1 MDESIIQSILNAAIE
16 IDYESLKYLRD
27 TSNLVPG
34 TYYRII
40 DFVTKTAQ
48 PNTRSAEHQFDII
61 VQAVYSNVLS
71 ENAYAVKHAG
81 LSTDYFA
88 NSDLSS
94 WKIGYALDNVSSAYG
109 WGDNIGGKGVI
120 YYMKDEFNNEC
131 PYDFKNIQFLRQ
143 KNTHNIWCYTFSYYY
158 DGPNSTLEVVDTSIK
173 GNDGTLTGENR
184 DNTRNVQNNVIK
196 EFRDYVAG
204 VPTAPAFLNSIV
216 FLSTESYGINYGG
229 CSNNVFGRDCYVN
242 TFGNACNDNKF
253 GERCY
258 LNTFE
263 NDCSSN
269 TTENFFIQNGFG
281 NGCCRNTFGNECTQ
295 IKFYEGCTDNS
306 FESSCSSIT
315 LAENCT
321 DNSFESSCDNI
332 IFEAAYTKN
341 VTVETNNR
349 NITLK
354 ALDTSAVTVNYHLED
369 IIFKENYNNSDT
381 AKTVAANNY
390 YENNTPPENTKIYA
404 PDKIIDVDPNL
415 LLNSPK
421 LSNPNIVR
429 INDNG
434 AVYINGIGSYNGTNE
449 AQAQTLQQVISGIT
463 EPMIFK
469 GSVGTDG
476 TVEWA
481 DLPSAAAGN
490 KGWMYVVITA
500 HDTTPVC
507 EVGDT
512 IISDGTEWVVIPS
525 GDEPSGTVT
534 SVAATGDTVISIS
547 GSPITTSGTLSI
559 THGDSGATAGSYGD
573 SSAQTPGYGDTFKV
587 PYVTVDVKG
596 HVTGISEHTVTIPAS
611 DNTDRYVN
619 SAAFADNTTSDANNP
634 IKMTL
639 TRAGSDSATVTA
651 NIPKVSSSSAGV
663 VPKGTAVSA
672 QTQTTKF
679 LREDGSWA
687 VPSYTTDTDTTYTLG
702 TDGNNVTLTPSSG
715 SQQSI
720 TVPYATNAG
729 TASAI
734 GSSTVGSQSLPVYI
748 NSGTPTAINSL
759 SVSGNI
765 SSTSGNLSVS
775 GTSTLTG
782 NTTVGGTLSV
792 TGNST
797 LSGALS
803 VDSTTGGVKEGTIS
817 TNIATGTYS
826 HAEGNNTIANNA
838 AEHAEGQYN
847 ISNTKT
853 NGTAAEN
860 KAGTTQSSI
869 GIGTTDNARANAI
882 EVMQNG
888 DVYVTGVGS
897 YDGTNPNTTG
907 VKTLQTVLSTD
918 MSNAE
923 SIAYTSLKTLRDNS
937 GLVPGKWYRITDYT
951 CTTTQTD
958 TQSAGNLFDII
969 LCADDINQL
978 NENAYAT
985 HHSGDTYFTNS
996 KVEAW
1001 KLKYCIDNDNTRFG
1015 WADTTNGKGVIY
1027 YMKDEFNNECPY
1039 DFKNIQMKFY
1049 KITAVTTVPANLNN
1063 TYSISKKLGTS
1074 TNTITSGCTVDETD
1088 FEWRYTFDLFTANS
1102 HKDYSLNVYGT
1113 NKPKMCVSNSILPVY
1128 GEENA
1133 FGDNAVS
1140 KLQYLNHIS
1149 FRNTANDSECNYNT
1163 FGDKC
1168 FNISFGNSCHHNK
1181 FGGYAFYDTFA
1192 SSCYYN
1198 QFGDVFYNN
1207 LFGNGCMLNVFG
1219 NNCFDNSLGTYSYCN
1234 SFGNY
1239 CENNILGNYCQSTI
1253 FEQECYSNTLSDNA
1267 LGNTFGSGCHHIT
1280 LAKEYTYSVIIES
1293 GNGHIIITSTASTA
1307 TASKLRNFTITQGVN
1322 TSTTDKTISHNTV
1335 NDTFQTIY
1343 AIDTLG
1349 NIKSWVSGDIVK
1361 NSGDTMTGYLTLNG
1375 APTQD
1380 LHAATKK
1387 YVDDAIT
1394 ALPEPMIF
1402 KGSVGTGGTVEWA
1415 NLPSAASGNE
1425 GWTYKVI
1432 TAHDTAPVCE
1442 VGDTIIS
1449 DGSTWVVI
1457 PSGDEPSGTVT
1468 SVAATGDTVISI
1480 SGSPITTSGTLSIT
1494 HGDSGATAGSYGDSS
1509 AQTPG
1514 YGDTFKVP
1522 YVTVNAKGHVTG
1534 ISEHN
1539 VTIPASDN
1547 TDRYVNSA
1555 AFADNTTSDANNPV
1569 KMTLTRAGSDSA
1581 TVTANIPKISSS
1593 SAGVVPKGTA
1603 VSAQSQSTKFLREDG
1618 TWAAPSYTTDTNT
1631 TYTLGTDGNNVTLTP
1646 STGSQQS
1653 ITVPYATNAETATYI
1668 GGSTSTVGSTSLPV
1682 YINDGQPST
1691 ISSLALTTGNIS
1703 TTSGTLSVGGTSTL
1717 TGNTTV
1723 GGTLTVTGDST
1734 LSGTIF
1740 ADSTTHSVTE
1750 GDASHNKASGTYS
1763 HAEGYNTNAYG
1774 EFSHTEGTSTLTI
1787 GESSHA
1793 EGCGQ
1798 DIKIGG
1804 DADST
1809 RSAISTGDDISSIR
1823 IGDMLYYFVDGE
1835 ICTCTVTGFNSGISN
1850 NTIYVDS
1857 IPHLERASFYILYG
1871 ANGDYSHVEGCN
1883 TVASNECSHSEGYM
1897 TRATGTDAHAEGSD
1911 TIASGN
1917 ESHAEGIGSIA
1928 SGGNS
1933 HAEGSDTIASGSNSH
1948 SEGSNTFA
1956 IGDCSHSEGNLDTTR
1971 ILVNADANATQNI
1984 TISSPSGISALTVNA
1999 GEIIKYTDTNTNVTV
2014 YSKITSTS
2022 SNRRVTIDT
2031 PLSSGALRDANAILI
2046 RGAASGLQSHTEGTN
2061 TIARNNS
2068 EHASGKNNLSNTD
2081 TIFSIGI
2088 GSSADG
2094 RSNAFE
2100 IFNNGKVFV
2109 NGVGT
2114 YDGTNPVTNTNSL
2127 QVVLSNLQTQIDNL
2141 PNPMVFKGSVGTGG
2155 TVEWANLPSA
2165 ATGNE
2170 GWTYKVITAHD
2181 TTPVCGVG
2189 DTIISDGRTWVV
2201 IPSGD
2206 EPSGTVTSVAAT
2218 GDTVISISGSPITT
2232 SGTLSITHGDSGATA
2247 GSYGDSTAQ
2256 TPGYG
2261 DTFKVPYVT
2270 VDVKGHVTGI
2280 SEHTVTIPASD
2291 NTDRYVNSAAF
2302 ADNTASDA
2310 NNPVKMTLTR
2320 AGSDSATVTANI
2332 PKVSSSGAGVVPKGA
2347 SVSTQSQ
2354 TTKFLRE
2361 DGTWAAPSYT
2371 TDTNTTYTL
2380 GTDGNDVTLTPSS
2393 GSQQSITVPYATN
2406 AGTASAIGSSTVGSQ
2421 SVPVYISSGTPT
2433 TISYIDTSY
2442 LKEPDYDKSTLTSLP
2457 LVNTT
2462 SGNHFAL
2469 LPADQIIIEQTTDG
2483 GTTWTDAGITD
2494 DNKSKLFLGD
2504 TSYITSISIPLL
2516 DGVRNKQCGLRI
2528 TFTAMKYD
2536 VPEGTP
2542 ETDKYNYWN
2551 STYATSIERY
2561 VTVQSMYIWALAVND
2576 AIRTRV
2582 YAAKGS
2588 TPTTWEAIDRGNNIY
2603 LTGWPNGT
2611 FLSLSEDQTFGTS
2624 ALSTSSRYWN
2634 YRIEM
2639 FTDGVDGGNLATSS
2653 NSTKQAI
2660 ARISGYGKNVY
2671 TSPSYLVYMNH
2682 LYTWDK
2688 LQTMIL
2694 PSSIRPRT
2702 NNAADMGTTSYRWS
2716 GIYGVNGNL
2725 SGTLSV
2731 TGTST
2736 LTGNVT
2742 ASGNLSVG
2750 GNITDSGDL
2759 TVNGNT
2765 TLGNA
2770 TTDTVTISGP
2780 ATIGTTLRVSGND
2793 EYIGTGTGAQCH
2805 IQYDNTNKCVKF
2817 IFD

>member
-619 SAAFADNTTSDANNP
+619 SAAFADNT
-634 IKMTL
+634 
-639 TRAGSDSATVTA
+639 
-651 NIPKVSSSSAGV
+651 
-663 VPKGTAVSA
+663 
-672 QTQTTKF
+672 
-679 LREDGSWA
+679 
-687 VPSYTTDTDTTYTLG
+687 
-702 TDGNNVTLTPSSG
+702 
-715 SQQSI
+715 
-720 TVPYATNAG
+720 
-729 TASAI
+729 
-734 GSSTVGSQSLPVYI
+734 
-748 NSGTPTAINSL
+748 
-759 SVSGNI
+759 
-765 SSTSGNLSVS
+765 
-775 GTSTLTG
+775 
-782 NTTVGGTLSV
+782 
-792 TGNST
+792 
-797 LSGALS
+797 
-803 VDSTTGGVKEGTIS
+803 
-817 TNIATGTYS
+817 
-826 HAEGNNTIANNA
+826 
-838 AEHAEGQYN
+838 
-847 ISNTKT
+847 
-853 NGTAAEN
+853 
-860 KAGTTQSSI
+860 
-869 GIGTTDNARANAI
+869 
-882 EVMQNG
+882 
-888 DVYVTGVGS
+888 
-897 YDGTNPNTTG
+897 
-907 VKTLQTVLSTD
+907 
-918 MSNAE
+918 
-923 SIAYTSLKTLRDNS
+923 
-937 GLVPGKWYRITDYT
+937 
-951 CTTTQTD
+951 
-958 TQSAGNLFDII
+958 
-969 LCADDINQL
+969 
-978 NENAYAT
+978 
-985 HHSGDTYFTNS
+985 
-996 KVEAW
+996 
-1001 KLKYCIDNDNTRFG
+1001 
-1015 WADTTNGKGVIY
+1015 
-1027 YMKDEFNNECPY
+1027 
-1039 DFKNIQMKFY
+1039 
-1049 KITAVTTVPANLNN
+1049 
-1063 TYSISKKLGTS
+1063 
-1074 TNTITSGCTVDETD
+1074 
-1088 FEWRYTFDLFTANS
+1088 
-1102 HKDYSLNVYGT
+1102 
-1113 NKPKMCVSNSILPVY
+1113 
-1128 GEENA
+1128 
-1133 FGDNAVS
+1133 
-1140 KLQYLNHIS
+1140 
-1149 FRNTANDSECNYNT
+1149 
-1163 FGDKC
+1163 
-1168 FNISFGNSCHHNK
+1168 
-1181 FGGYAFYDTFA
+1181 
-1192 SSCYYN
+1192 
-1198 QFGDVFYNN
+1198 
-1207 LFGNGCMLNVFG
+1207 
-1219 NNCFDNSLGTYSYCN
+1219 
-1234 SFGNY
+1234 
-1239 CENNILGNYCQSTI
+1239 
-1253 FEQECYSNTLSDNA
+1253 
-1267 LGNTFGSGCHHIT
+1267 
-1280 LAKEYTYSVIIES
+1280 
-1293 GNGHIIITSTASTA
+1293 
-1307 TASKLRNFTITQGVN
+1307 
-1322 TSTTDKTISHNTV
+1322 
-1335 NDTFQTIY
+1335 
-1343 AIDTLG
+1343 
-1349 NIKSWVSGDIVK
+1349 
-1361 NSGDTMTGYLTLNG
+1361 
-1375 APTQD
+1375 
-1380 LHAATKK
+1380 
-1387 YVDDAIT
+1387 
-1394 ALPEPMIF
+1394 
-1402 KGSVGTGGTVEWA
+1402 
-1415 NLPSAASGNE
+1415 
-1425 GWTYKVI
+1425 
-1432 TAHDTAPVCE
+1432 
-1442 VGDTIIS
+1442 
-1449 DGSTWVVI
+1449 
-1457 PSGDEPSGTVT
+1457 
-1468 SVAATGDTVISI
+1468 
-1480 SGSPITTSGTLSIT
+1480 
-1494 HGDSGATAGSYGDSS
+1494 
-1509 AQTPG
+1509 
-1514 YGDTFKVP
+1514 
-1522 YVTVNAKGHVTG
+1522 
-1534 ISEHN
+1534 
-1539 VTIPASDN
+1539 
-1547 TDRYVNSA
+1547 
-1555 AFADNTTSDANNPV
+1555 
-1569 KMTLTRAGSDSA
+1569 
-1581 TVTANIPKISSS
+1581 
-1593 SAGVVPKGTA
+1593 
-1603 VSAQSQSTKFLREDG
+1603 
-1618 TWAAPSYTTDTNT
+1618 
-1631 TYTLGTDGNNVTLTP
+1631 
-1646 STGSQQS
+1646 
-1653 ITVPYATNAETATYI
+1653 
-1668 GGSTSTVGSTSLPV
+1668 
-1682 YINDGQPST
+1682 
-1691 ISSLALTTGNIS
+1691 
-1703 TTSGTLSVGGTSTL
+1703 
-1717 TGNTTV
+1717 
-1723 GGTLTVTGDST
+1723 
-1734 LSGTIF
+1734 
-1740 ADSTTHSVTE
+1740 
-1750 GDASHNKASGTYS
+1750 
-1763 HAEGYNTNAYG
+1763 
-1774 EFSHTEGTSTLTI
+1774 
-1787 GESSHA
+1787 
-1793 EGCGQ
+1793 
-1798 DIKIGG
+1798 
-1804 DADST
+1804 
-1809 RSAISTGDDISSIR
+1809 
-1823 IGDMLYYFVDGE
+1823 
-1835 ICTCTVTGFNSGISN
+1835 
-1850 NTIYVDS
+1850 
-1857 IPHLERASFYILYG
+1857 
-1871 ANGDYSHVEGCN
+1871 
-1883 TVASNECSHSEGYM
+1883 
-1897 TRATGTDAHAEGSD
+1897 
-1911 TIASGN
+1911 
-1917 ESHAEGIGSIA
+1917 
-1928 SGGNS
+1928 
-1933 HAEGSDTIASGSNSH
+1933 
-1948 SEGSNTFA
+1948 
-1956 IGDCSHSEGNLDTTR
+1956 
-1971 ILVNADANATQNI
+1971 
-1984 TISSPSGISALTVNA
+1984 
-1999 GEIIKYTDTNTNVTV
+1999 
-2014 YSKITSTS
+2014 
-2022 SNRRVTIDT
+2022 
-2031 PLSSGALRDANAILI
+2031 
-2046 RGAASGLQSHTEGTN
+2046 
-2061 TIARNNS
+2061 
-2068 EHASGKNNLSNTD
+2068 
-2081 TIFSIGI
+2081 
-2088 GSSADG
+2088 
-2094 RSNAFE
+2094 
-2100 IFNNGKVFV
+2100 
-2109 NGVGT
+2109 
-2114 YDGTNPVTNTNSL
+2114 
-2127 QVVLSNLQTQIDNL
+2127 
-2141 PNPMVFKGSVGTGG
+2141 
-2155 TVEWANLPSA
+2155 
-2165 ATGNE
+2165 
-2170 GWTYKVITAHD
+2170 
-2181 TTPVCGVG
+2181 
-2189 DTIISDGRTWVV
+2189 
-2201 IPSGD
+2201 
-2206 EPSGTVTSVAAT
+2206 
-2218 GDTVISISGSPITT
+2218 
-2232 SGTLSITHGDSGATA
+2232 
-2247 GSYGDSTAQ
+2247 
-2256 TPGYG
+2256 
-2261 DTFKVPYVT
+2261 
-2270 VDVKGHVTGI
+2270 
-2280 SEHTVTIPASD
+2280 
-2291 NTDRYVNSAAF
+2291 
-2302 ADNTASDA
+2302 ASDA